1 MDRKVHAQIVCHFE
15 FNMRTVEREYWTQKY
30 FHKF

>member
-1 MDRKVHAQIVCHFE
+1 MDRKVHAQIVCRFE
-15 FNMRTVEREYWTQKY
+15 CDMQTVEREYSTRKY